1 MHSDILFLIRSFVNG
16 ILNLKCEFKL
26 GPGRKMSLKGTAFET
41 VYSKWQ
47 LGLSS
52 LLKRFL
58 YLLLIG

>member
-1 MHSDILFLIRSFVNG
+1 MHSDILFLRCSFVNG
-16 ILNLKCEFKL
+16 ILNKCEFKL
-26 GPGRKMSLKGTAFET
+26 GPGRKMNLKGTAFET